1 MYLQGSQIGNKGGNN
16 MYENL
21 REIRNN
27 RNISALDMAKVLGLQ
42 TRAAYYKKESGL
54 IKFSLEEANAI
65 SQYLNMKIEDIF
77 FDDEVA
83 IIETDDNHTA

>member
-1 MYLQGSQIGNKGGNN
+1 

-27 RNISALDMAKVLGLQ
+27 RNISAIEMAKVLGLQ
-42 TRAAYYKKESGL
+42 TKAAYYKKESGL
-54 IKFSLEEANAI
+54 IKFSLEEANLI
-65 SQYLNMKIEDIF
+65 SQYFDMKIEDIF

-83 IIETDDNHTA
+83 KTETNNNYIA